1 MEMYARYYGD
11 YDFPISTLFWGASVF
26 LALFVSCFL
35 VWKAIERL
43 RNNLRKFDGAAVDEE
58 HPKDPKDP
66 WDQAISRPPADYHS
80 SPGLGGGGDNKFGGL
95 GSMSQ
100 REQKELFS
108 TYAPRRVR
116 KEMRRRR
123 TAREQ
128 AQKHQSKSEAYGCHD
143 GHPDFYCCHGEHR
156 GNGLGDD
163 ADGTKPP

>member
-1 MEMYARYYGD
+1 MDLHARYYRH
-11 YDFPISTLFWGASVF
+11 YDFPISTLFWGALIF

-43 RNNLRKFDGAAVDEE
+43 RNNLRRFDGAAVDEGN
-58 HPKDPKDP
+58 PKDPKDP

-80 SPGLGGGGDNKFGGL
+80 STGLCGGIKNELGGL

-100 REQKELFS
+100 REQEELFS

-116 KEMRRRR
+116 REMQRRR

-128 AQKHQSKSEAYGCHD
+128 AQKHQNK
-143 GHPDFYCCHGEHR
+143 
-156 GNGLGDD
+156 L
-163 ADGTKPP
+163 